1 MGFRFRKSFKLPG
14 GFCINLSKSGVGYS
28 WGMKGFRVTKSANG
42 KTRKTYSIP
51 GTGLSY
57 VEESGKK
64 TTPKKNSTA
73 KENAS
78 MASRTPK
85 QPKKKRTWPYVLVAL
100 LLIGGIGSALDG
112 TDNSQTDP
120 PVASTSA
127 TEKDTAQQVL
137 PEEEAPVP
145 TNNTDQPQAEPIQ
158 EPVQEPVAPPV
169 EEPAAVTPSA
179 APSSVTVYVTPT
191 GKRYHYDNHCND
203 GNYSPTTLD
212 KAEAVGLTPCKRCA
226 GG

>member
-14 GFCINLSKSGVGYS
+14 GFRVNLSKSGVGYS
-28 WGMKGFRVTKSANG
+28 WGTKGFRITKSANG

-64 TTPKKNSTA
+64 RPAPKVSA
-73 KENAS
+73 EKEILPKTSPPA
-78 MASRTPK
+78 K
-85 QPKKKRTWPYVLVAL
+85 QPKKKRKWPYVLVAL

-112 TDNSQTDP
+112 PDDRQPAP
-120 PVASTSA
+120 PAASASTPA
-127 TEKDTAQQVL
+127 TEKDTAQQAA
-137 PEEEAPVP
+137 PETETPAPAD
-145 TNNTDQPQAEPIQ
+145 NTDQPQAGPAQ
-158 EPVQEPVAPPV
+158 
-169 EEPAAVTPSA
+169 EPAAQPAEGPDA
-179 APSSVTVYVTPT
+179 AAAAEQSSTTVYITPT

-212 KAEAVGLTPCKRCA
+212 KAESAGLTPCKRCA